1 MNIICEEGRSVKG
14 FIKNP
19 IWHGIVRTHNS
30 KQSFRWNRL
39 KPYLL
44 RYKRKLKI

>member
-19 IWHGIVRTHNS
+19 IWDGIVRTHNS
-30 KQSFRWNRL
+30 KQERSPFAE
-39 KPYLL
+39 
-44 RYKRKLKI
+44 IV